1 MKFEV
6 YVYELCFCVS
16 RIGIRFVYELFIY
29 VYWSKLVSSPVADTA
44 YHSSHVAD
52 TVNHSLS
59 LVSLIGSVVE
69 CWQCCVGGL
78 TLCVIIVTEQSS
90 LLYTIEM

>member
-6 YVYELCFCVS
+6 YVYKLCSCVS

-44 YHSSHVAD
+44 IIPAKWQILLITHFHSFYW
-52 TVNHSLS
+52 
-59 LVSLIGSVVE
+59 LVQ
-69 CWQCCVGGL
+69 W
-78 TLCVIIVTEQSS
+78 
-90 LLYTIEM
+90 